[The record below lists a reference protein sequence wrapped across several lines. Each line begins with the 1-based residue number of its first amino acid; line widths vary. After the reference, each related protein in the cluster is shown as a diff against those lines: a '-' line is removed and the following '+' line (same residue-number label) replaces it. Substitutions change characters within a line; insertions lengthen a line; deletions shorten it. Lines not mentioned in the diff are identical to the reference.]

1 MNWNSVFFWADRIP
15 VGQSGSGG
23 GTGGGPTFR
32 IANAA
37 GTGFLRNAA
46 NNGYITNATG

>member
-23 GTGGGPTFR
+23 GTGGVTVNKIR
-32 IANAA
+32 NAA
-37 GTGFLRNAA
+37 STGFIRNAA
-46 NNGYITNATG
+46 NNGYIKPAGG